1 MTIEGAYRKLCE
13 NSKSAGVWYV
23 SLYVRKPFYGGPEEG
38 GWWGHDTALVE
49 SKLVVDEDAAHAL
62 AEAVEQEASKMNEMA
77 KVRFSEQCL
86 RETEWLEARGLDDD
100 FLPQP
105 AGEESYFVV
114 VENTPGERAYQGSRR
129 YE

>member
-1 MTIEGAYRKLCE
+1 MSIGEAYRKLCE
-13 NSKSAGVWYV
+13 NAKSAGVWYV

-38 GWWGHDTALVE
+38 GWWGHDTELVE
-49 SKLVVDEDAAHAL
+49 SKLVADEDVAHAL
-62 AEAVEQEASKMNEMA
+62 AKKVEQEADKMNVEA
-77 KVRFSEQCL
+77 KQRFGEQCL

-105 AGEESYFVV
+105 AGEDSYFVV
-114 VENTPGERAYQGSRR
+114 VENTPGEHAYQGCRH